1 MLAPLAASA
10 VTIVDGD
17 IVSPDAAFTE
27 TDDGITYYPYDVFIV
42 KIINGKTFKRL
53 ILNPQVFDSYGHLEW
68 GNIKTIS
75 AATVDGYTT
84 SQLVRQIDTQPVYK
98 LVPDGDTGTKEWLN
112 MTAAEFEAA
121 GYDWDSIYIVNGT
134 DVGNYT
140 TGSDIVDGG
149 TVSSGT
155 LTAVLAADTPASGI
169 TVKNA
174 ARVPFTK
181 VNLTATGGD
190 VIVDSLVIERTGLAQ
205 DGAISSVDIID
216 DSTNRAINTTSKTFN
231 SLHQAN
237 FTDDFTISKGTTKS
251 VILAANMA
259 SDLTSY
265 SAEAPS
271 LSLVS
276 VILKGSASV
285 SASLPLTGNSMTN
298 NNTITIGEATISI
311 GAYSNASSTAIQVG
325 KEDYTFF
332 SFQVKAGSAEKIQF
346 SQVRVYQEGSASL
359 GTDVI
364 NLELLQDG
372 TKIADGVISTS
383 KYVDFSFSTITID
396 KGQIAQFQVR
406 ADVNDGSARTIKLGI
421 YKTTDLLVK
430 GITYG
435 YNITPTYTGAGF
447 SSSLSPVLHDN
458 EFTISNGT
466 VQVVKSTS
474 VGAENIAVSNNQVLG
489 AFEFEVKGEPVTV
502 SQLVLTVAS
511 TGDPGAGS
519 DAILGVELV
528 DPSGSVVAGP
538 TDPVLSTGV
547 VTWSDSFTV
556 PVGKTIYKVRGDLQT
571 SASWAS
577 NDTVYVS
584 FTPSAMTITGDVT
597 GNTITATPSSAIS
610 GNTQTVKAKSLT
622 VTRNALP
629 ATGNVILGSTDV
641 ALSSWNFDATD
652 SGEDIRITSI
662 LWAGKGQ
669 SATNTDALTTF
680 VDENKNGVYDEGTD
694 TALSPVND
702 ALASTDAS
710 STFAFT
716 DPIIITKGTSKHIAL
731 KGNKNNTNSN
741 DTEQW
746 GLNDGTASVVA
757 YGISTGN
764 AVVESLTADHG
775 PTLTSVSKGTL
786 VIENAS
792 NPASAI
798 VVAGTTGNIFTNV
811 KLTAQYE
818 DLDLDQ
824 LVVYVADGSYSFNSL
839 TTGDYRDVTNVGIY
853 NGITK
858 LGEASI
864 PSTGYYTF
872 NFDKGTLTIPKGAS
886 NAVTLTIKA
895 DMSTVDPSTDRAP
908 GSNSADIKIGFG
920 GDDGVKTT
928 GKLSNSEITGS
939 SYETYRSS
947 TSSAMVLRSSKPI
960 IALPSSTDRLGAASG
975 LTSDD
980 IIVYAFKVTADATG
994 GEVLLYRTT
1003 FAFATS
1009 GAGVIVGNIRVR
1021 DDSSNTLKVSTA
1033 PVQVDGV
1040 AEVYFT
1046 TTFNSPDV
1054 TNGDAGEAIRIS
1066 SGSSKT
1072 FYVYADISGAD
1083 ASGDKLTVR
1092 LIGDTAST
1100 SSAVNVD
1107 NSADAFGTPAY
1118 DFASQVGNFI
1128 WSDNYKEY
1136 SISGTDGNN
1145 ATTQPQWYNGH
1156 LVPGLDNLV
1165 STTPYTLSY

>member
-1 MLAPLAASA
+1 MSNKLQKSISILTSITTTIMVSGVVMLAPLAASA

-259 SDLTSY
+259 SNLTSY

-332 SFQVKAGSAEKIQF
+332 SFQVQAGSAEKIQF

-421 YKTTDLLVK
+421 
-430 GITYG
+430 
-435 YNITPTYTGAGF
+435 
-447 SSSLSPVLHDN
+447 
-458 EFTISNGT
+458 
-466 VQVVKSTS
+466 
-474 VGAENIAVSNNQVLG
+474 
-489 AFEFEVKGEPVTV
+489 
-502 SQLVLTVAS
+502 
-511 TGDPGAGS
+511 
-519 DAILGVELV
+519 
-528 DPSGSVVAGP
+528 
-538 TDPVLSTGV
+538 
-547 VTWSDSFTV
+547 
-556 PVGKTIYKVRGDLQT
+556 
-571 SASWAS
+571 
-577 NDTVYVS
+577 
-584 FTPSAMTITGDVT
+584 
-597 GNTITATPSSAIS
+597 
-610 GNTQTVKAKSLT
+610 
-622 VTRNALP
+622 
-629 ATGNVILGSTDV
+629 
-641 ALSSWNFDATD
+641 
-652 SGEDIRITSI
+652 
-662 LWAGKGQ
+662 
-669 SATNTDALTTF
+669 
-680 VDENKNGVYDEGTD
+680 
-694 TALSPVND
+694 
-702 ALASTDAS
+702 
-710 STFAFT
+710 
-716 DPIIITKGTSKHIAL
+716 
-731 KGNKNNTNSN
+731 
-741 DTEQW
+741 
-746 GLNDGTASVVA
+746 
-757 YGISTGN
+757 
-764 AVVESLTADHG
+764 
-775 PTLTSVSKGTL
+775 
-786 VIENAS
+786 
-792 NPASAI
+792 
-798 VVAGTTGNIFTNV
+798 
-811 KLTAQYE
+811 
-818 DLDLDQ
+818 
-824 LVVYVADGSYSFNSL
+824 
-839 TTGDYRDVTNVGIY
+839 
-853 NGITK
+853 
-858 LGEASI
+858 
-864 PSTGYYTF
+864 
-872 NFDKGTLTIPKGAS
+872 
-886 NAVTLTIKA
+886 
-895 DMSTVDPSTDRAP
+895 
-908 GSNSADIKIGFG
+908 
-920 GDDGVKTT
+920 
-928 GKLSNSEITGS
+928 
-939 SYETYRSS
+939 
-947 TSSAMVLRSSKPI
+947 
-960 IALPSSTDRLGAASG
+960 
-975 LTSDD
+975 
-980 IIVYAFKVTADATG
+980 
-994 GEVLLYRTT
+994 
-1003 FAFATS
+1003 
-1009 GAGVIVGNIRVR
+1009 
-1021 DDSSNTLKVSTA
+1021 
-1033 PVQVDGV
+1033 
-1040 AEVYFT
+1040 
-1046 TTFNSPDV
+1046 
-1054 TNGDAGEAIRIS
+1054 
-1066 SGSSKT
+1066 
-1072 FYVYADISGAD
+1072 
-1083 ASGDKLTVR
+1083 
-1092 LIGDTAST
+1092 
-1100 SSAVNVD
+1100 
-1107 NSADAFGTPAY
+1107 
-1118 DFASQVGNFI
+1118 
-1128 WSDNYKEY
+1128 
-1136 SISGTDGNN
+1136 
-1145 ATTQPQWYNGH
+1145 
-1156 LVPGLDNLV
+1156 
-1165 STTPYTLSY
+1165 